1 MRFLISLVIVVLLC
15 MPNAWAGCKADCQ
28 DDYQSEVESCKANND
43 DPDDADDLKIC
54 LDNAKGEYEACVNEC
69 ED

>member
-1 MRFLISLVIVVLLC
+1 MRLLIILAMVILISA
-15 MPNAWAGCKADCQ
+15 PPTWAGSKSDCQ

-54 LDNAKGEYEACVNEC
+54 LDSAKSEYEACVNEC